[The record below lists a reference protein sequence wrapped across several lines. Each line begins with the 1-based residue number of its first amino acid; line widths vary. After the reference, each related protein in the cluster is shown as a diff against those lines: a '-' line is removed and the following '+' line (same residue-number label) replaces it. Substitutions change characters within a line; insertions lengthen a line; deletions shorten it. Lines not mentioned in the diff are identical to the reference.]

1 MREFN
6 ALGALIGG
14 YLNEDWYLEYGD
26 PWIAIERFVLWEPG
40 YARGVRA
47 DVDKLTA
54 QCGADEEI
62 EQIMDSF
69 GLGYD
74 AVGAG
79 WSSYRTWLLAV
90 ADRVDQILH
99 TSPAA

>member
-1 MREFN
+1 MREFDG
-6 ALGALIGG
+6 LGALIGG

-26 PWIAIERFVLWEPG
+26 PWVAIERFVLWEPD
-40 YARGVRA
+40 YAPRVRT
-47 DVDKLTA
+47 DVDKLIA
-54 QCGADEEI
+54 QDRSDEEV
-62 EQIMDSF
+62 EQMMDKF